1 MTQEEMNRLV
11 ATQIRE
17 IKDANPDQKDV
28 LLVLHDDSGTEA
40 CAEGEDVDEL
50 TNALLN
56 LSSSFAIIDIY
67 GRR

>member
-1 MTQEEMNRLV
+1 MTQEGMNRLV
-11 ATQIRE
+11 ATQIKE
-17 IKDANPDQKDV
+17 IKDSNPDQKDV

-40 CAEGEDVDEL
+40 YAAGDDVDEL
-50 TNALLN
+50 TKELLD

>member
-40 CAEGEDVDEL
+40 YAAGDDVDKL
-50 TNALLN
+50 TKELLN

>member
-1 MTQEEMNRLV
+1 MTQEELNRLV
-11 ATQIRE
+11 ATKIKE
-17 IKDANPDQKDV
+17 IKDSNPDQKDV

-40 CAEGEDVDEL
+40 YAAGDDVDEL
-50 TNALLN
+50 TKELLN

>member
-1 MTQEEMNRLV
+1 MTQEEMNSLV

-17 IKDANPDQKDV
+17 IKDSNPDQKDV

-40 CAEGEDVDEL
+40 YAEGEDVDEL

>member
-40 CAEGEDVDEL
+40 YAAGDDVDKCTKE
-50 TNALLN
+50 LLN

>member
-1 MTQEEMNRLV
+1 MTQEEMSRLV
-11 ATQIRE
+11 ATQIKE
-17 IKDANPDQKDV
+17 IKDSNPDQKDV

-40 CAEGEDVDEL
+40 YAAGDDVDEL
-50 TNALLN
+50 TKELLD

>member
-17 IKDANPDQKDV
+17 IKDSNPDQKDV

-40 CAEGEDVDEL
+40 YAAGDDVDEL
-50 TNALLN
+50 TKELLN

>member
-11 ATQIRE
+11 ATQIRKTCSSYCMM
-17 IKDANPDQKDV
+17 IAAPRLTQR
-28 LLVLHDDSGTEA
+28 
-40 CAEGEDVDEL
+40 GEDVDEL

>member
-1 MTQEEMNRLV
+1 MTQEEMSRLV
-11 ATQIRE
+11 ATQIKE
-17 IKDANPDQKDV
+17 IKDLNPDQKDV

-40 CAEGEDVDEL
+40 YAAGDDVDEL
-50 TNALLN
+50 TNALLD